1 MIALTEKHRPKR
13 IRDFAG
19 LTRAKAIM
27 SKLVSDPYPSA
38 WLFTGDSGTGKT
50 TLALAVAAE
59 LGAQV
64 HHLPSGQCDKQAVA
78 DVCEACYYTPMFGSS
93 PWHLIIVDEADK
105 MTSAAQDAFLSKL
118 DATNFPPDAIF
129 IFTCNGTAKLEGRF
143 LSRLKEIPF
152 DGAIDAKEFGDLLY
166 SVWFDEAPT
175 HATAPLMH
183 KIIADSKNNVRKAL
197 NEIEMELMLVP
208 AKRRAS

>member
-1 MIALTEKHRPKR
+1 MQQLAEKYRPKR

-19 LTRAKAIM
+19 LARAKAIM
-27 SKLVSDPYPSA
+27 TKLVANPYPSA
-38 WLFTGDSGTGKT
+38 FLFHGDSGTGKT

-64 HHLPSGQCDKQAVA
+64 HHIASGQCDKATVA
-78 DVCEACYYTPMFGSS
+78 AVCEACSYTPMFGLS
-93 PWHLIIVDEADK
+93 PWHVLVIDEADS
-105 MTSAAQDAFLSKL
+105 MSSAAQNAFLSRL
-118 DATNFPPDAIF
+118 DAANFPPDAIF
-129 IFTCNGTAKLEGRF
+129 IFTCNSTAKLEARF
-143 LSRLKEIPF
+143 LSRLKESPF

-183 KIIADSKNNVRKAL
+183 QIIADSKNNIRKAL
-197 NEIEMELMLVP
+197 NDIEMELMMVP
-208 AKRRAS
+208 ARRAA